1 MTKTC
6 KAIDLLYLAE
16 RYEYRVLATSVM
28 DHILFE
34 ADLSDGARTLW
45 LILFRGAALNEGV
58 RCEASVSFLKN
69 KTGRSEA
76 TLWRQIRELRSGGYL
91 EVVTRKGIEGESLP
105 NIYGPR
111 LPATIVRSIKQTA
124 TPREV
129 VSKHIADYE
138 YVATIRDYEKAY
150 STRQAGPEPDHH
162 PYPGTP
168 VTASEQK
175 GQAKEGLAET
185 HDEVEA
191 GDDAPAAAFTRADA
205 KVPKSGCH
213 GSYAGSHSEIGGDI
227 KTETQM
233 TNTSPKESYTRTG
246 LTCHSRDKWKCYPHI
261 RLQVLERLSKMGIEA
276 KRAKVLMSEID
287 WTLKFGSMEWW
298 NVQKGINVC
307 LKLIREG
314 RWKTPRW
321 SV

>member
-1 MTKTC
+1 MAKTC

-16 RYEYRVLATSVM
+16 RYEYRVMATSVM

-76 TLWRQIRELRSGGYL
+76 TLWRQIRELRSLGYL
-91 EVVTRKGIEGESLP
+91 EVETRKGLEGESLP

-111 LPATIVRSIKQTA
+111 LPATIVAVIKQTA
-124 TPREV
+124 IPREV
-129 VSKHIADYE
+129 VSKQIADHE
-138 YVATIRDYEKAY
+138 YAATTRDYEKAY
-150 STRQAGPEPDHH
+150 NTIQPSPEPQQPDH
-162 PYPGTP
+162 PEALA
-168 VTASEQK
+168 TAQEQK
-175 GQAKEGLAET
+175 SQITEGLACT
-185 HDEVEA
+185 
-191 GDDAPAAAFTRADA
+191 DAPRAACTGRDA
-205 KVPKSGCH
+205 KASVSGH
-213 GSYAGSHSEIGGDI
+213 KGGFTGSQYETGGDL
-227 KTETQM
+227 KTETEN
-233 TNTSPKESYTRTG
+233 TNTSPKESYTTTG
-246 LTCHSRDKWKCYPHI
+246 TGHSRDKWKCYPHI
-261 RLQVLERLSKMGIEA
+261 RLQVLERLSKMGIET

-298 NVQKGINVC
+298 NVKKGINVC